1 MPIED
6 ISRYILGTYSA
17 TCRRSIFVTDKKSEE
32 SNSSVSLSRAAV
44 RCIVGQEIDH
54 GTPRRNAV
62 FKRRA
67 DCGREGGA
75 KRHSNNVVEYG
86 PVYTVIFG
94 RNYPPQFMTPQGKS
108 EADRALII
116 YLPNKFCD
124 YGKLSERPIS
134 PMRFLKDPSVDEIGR
149 SNSFNW
155 AMLQVLLHVRRPNH
169 DLDSII
175 AEGTPTSRDIGSV
188 F

>member
-1 MPIED
+1 M
-6 ISRYILGTYSA
+6 
-17 TCRRSIFVTDKKSEE
+17 FF
-32 SNSSVSLSRAAV
+32 
-44 RCIVGQEIDH
+44 GQEIDH
-54 GTPRRNAV
+54 ETPWRNAV

-75 KRHSNNVVEYG
+75 KKHSNNVVEYG

-94 RNYPPQFMTPQGKS
+94 RNYPPQFTTPPGNS
-108 EADRALII
+108 EADRALKI

-134 PMRFLKDPSVDEIGR
+134 PRRFLNGPSAGEIGR
-149 SNSFNW
+149 SNSSNW
-155 AMLQVLLHVRRPNH
+155 AMLQVLLHVRRPNP

-175 AEGTPTSRDIGSV
+175 ADGTPTSRGIGSV
-188 F
+188 SRPEGGCVGVMKTSSVIAYTLLRVWAKISDYI